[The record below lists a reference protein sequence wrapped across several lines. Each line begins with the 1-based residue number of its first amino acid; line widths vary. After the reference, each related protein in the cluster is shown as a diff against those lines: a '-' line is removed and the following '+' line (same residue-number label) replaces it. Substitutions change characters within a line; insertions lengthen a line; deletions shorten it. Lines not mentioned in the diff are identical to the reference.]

1 MTGLSSEIAASLLGG
16 AVRTGR
22 DDSAVMF
29 LLGAERAT

>member
-1 MTGLSSEIAASLLGG
+1 MTGLSWEVAACLLGG
-16 AVRTGR
+16 AAALGR